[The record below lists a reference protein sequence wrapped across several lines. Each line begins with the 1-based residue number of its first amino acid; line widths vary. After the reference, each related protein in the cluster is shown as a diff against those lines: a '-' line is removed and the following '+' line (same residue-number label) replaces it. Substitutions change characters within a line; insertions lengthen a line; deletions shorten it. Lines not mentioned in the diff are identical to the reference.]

1 MREDRGIVNTVFCL
15 YRKKRVIVNKSS
27 CIYRKTGVF
36 LTYGSYRIKSVKTTF
51 AIQFHLNNIMPVFGF
66 ILLIEVDT
74 FIWLNDRNIEYII
87 DIYKKE
93 NDNWQAWKHNRKS
106 RRKRTTDRHESITGS
121 IEGKGQLTDII
132 FIVSNLCWKT
142 STYTVYMDSLIF
154 RNRRYCSYSEITME
168 AGTFSAYSSIGIQWE
183 N

>member
-36 LTYGSYRIKSVKTTF
+36 LTYGSYRVETVSRFGSYRMKSVKTNF

-66 ILLIEVDT
+66 ILLIGVDT
-74 FIWLNDRNIEYII
+74 FTWLNDRNIEYII

-93 NDNWQAWKHNRKS
+93 NDNWQACKHNRKFRRKMTTVS
-106 RRKRTTDRHESITGS
+106 ITEVSKEKDHWQAWKYNRKYRRKRTTDRHNFQCSIYA
-121 IEGKGQLTDII
+121 ERHLH
-132 FIVSNLCWKT
+132 
-142 STYTVYMDSLIF
+142 
-154 RNRRYCSYSEITME
+154 
-168 AGTFSAYSSIGIQWE
+168 
-183 N
+183 

>member
-51 AIQFHLNNIMPVFGF
+51 AIQFHLNNIMRVFGF

-93 NDNWQAWKHNRKS
+93 NDNWQAWKHNRKF
-106 RRKRTTDRHESITGS
+106 RRKMTTVSITGS
-121 IEGKGQLTDII
+121 LEGKGPLTGMK
-132 FIVSNLCWKT
+132 V
-142 STYTVYMDSLIF
+142 
-154 RNRRYCSYSEITME
+154 
-168 AGTFSAYSSIGIQWE
+168 
-183 N
+183 